1 MASRNNFIHRD
12 MLRAA
17 GLVWTAEG
25 AADSGLEEEL
35 EKEEVAV
42 EELKEVEEG
51 KLLTRLM
58 MRLSV

>member
-1 MASRNNFIHRD
+1 MASRTSFIHRD

-17 GLVWTAEG
+17 ALVWPAGG

-35 EKEEVAV
+35 EKEEVVV
-42 EELKEVEEG
+42 EELKEVEDG